1 MATRQTRMPGTD
13 SDRHK
18 DLDNIAAK
26 YVEARDARMQI
37 LQEEIE
43 LKEELHQLMK
53 KYELTEYKI
62 IDVTPNL
69 LVTIEVTE
77 ETVKVKFYVHGT
89 GHTVYRGLYVDTVI
103 MPDGLVWHI
112 YAEEIE

>member
-1 MATRQTRMPGTD
+1 MTKQTRMPGTD
-13 SDRHK
+13 ADRHR

-26 YVEARDARMQI
+26 YVEARDARMQM

-53 KYELTEYKI
+53 SYNLESYRI
-62 IDVTPNL
+62 IDTTPNL

-77 ETVKVKFYVHGT
+77 ETVKVKKLEEPGEKKPRNKKGSAEV
-89 GHTVYRGLYVDTVI
+89 TVEG
-103 MPDGLVWHI
+103 
-112 YAEEIE
+112 